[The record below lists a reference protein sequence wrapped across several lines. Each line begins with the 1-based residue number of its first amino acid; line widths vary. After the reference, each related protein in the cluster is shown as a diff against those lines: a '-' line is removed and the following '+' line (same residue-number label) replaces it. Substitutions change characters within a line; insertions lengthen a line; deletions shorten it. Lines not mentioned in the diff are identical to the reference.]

1 MEIVHHWK
9 IQWINEDLKIN
20 PRDRNLTAG
29 PSSNATHWMPEFS
42 ELLQVRTPPTE
53 SWHQRALSSCG
64 AAYYSHTPSEFNIE
78 VILSNKHLQK
88 CAKVKPSPQKMWG
101 TKKKKMHHNHLKSI
115 CCNINRSKGPMI
127 SITTVCLQRSKTSIA
142 GGFWQK
148 LPQTLRSDRLCSRSG
163 HLSTQ
168 CKGQMWV
175 WHSLTEKFKCGVNIQ
190 AMFS

>member
-53 SWHQRALSSCG
+53 SSHQRALSSCG

-88 CAKVKPSPQKMWG
+88 CAKVKPSPKKCEEQRKRKCITITWRVYVVTSTAQRGQWFPSPLFVCNAPKRVSQVASDKSCPKHCAATGFAVVAG
-101 TKKKKMHHNHLKSI
+101 T
-115 CCNINRSKGPMI
+115 C
-127 SITTVCLQRSKTSIA
+127 
-142 GGFWQK
+142 
-148 LPQTLRSDRLCSRSG
+148 RLSARG
-163 HLSTQ
+163 
-168 CKGQMWV
+168 
-175 WHSLTEKFKCGVNIQ
+175 KCGFDIV
-190 AMFS
+190 